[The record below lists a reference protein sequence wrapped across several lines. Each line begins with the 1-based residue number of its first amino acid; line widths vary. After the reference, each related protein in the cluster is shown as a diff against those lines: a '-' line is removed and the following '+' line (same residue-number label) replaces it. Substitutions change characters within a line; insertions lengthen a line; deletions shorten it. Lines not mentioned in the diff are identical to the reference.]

1 MKLQNCARI
10 CIPCKLCTIRDSS
23 PQDLCTITFSK
34 PTRNNLA
41 FIVLITIPK
50 LFKTKTSTRNTLS
63 MHFVVVQVYW
73 IEDWIWLSL
82 SHSCSLQHSWKVR
95 KDKTQS
101 RLLRVI
107 ASRKL
112 ILEYYGQKMM
122 ILPLPIKV
130 CKILPNI
137 NFTSFEI
144 KIYWYSI
151 LHDLLH

>member
-1 MKLQNCARI
+1 M
-10 CIPCKLCTIRDSS
+10 
-23 PQDLCTITFSK
+23 TFPK

-41 FIVLITIPK
+41 SIVLITIPK

-101 RLLRVI
+101 RLLKVI
-107 ASRKL
+107 SSGKWL
-112 ILEYYGQKMM
+112 LFEYCGQKMT
-122 ILPLPIKV
+122 ILLLPMKV
-130 CKILPNI
+130 FKILPNL

-144 KIYWYSI
+144 KIHWYSI